1 MDNMTYFDFIELI
14 EKQGEIIKQQA
25 ETIAKLINENME
37 QENIINILMQE
48 SLQLSSKRMLGKNST

>member
-48 SLQLSSKRMLGKNST
+48 SLQLSSKR